1 MANNVV
7 FREAALTDL
16 QGIYDRIAEAAGHD
30 RAYAYVGRI
39 EAACRKLETFPERGT
54 VRAHVHPGL
63 RIIGFE
69 QSASIGFVVRDGIV
83 DILRILPRG
92 MDFPETWPSD

>member
-1 MANNVV
+1 MAHRVV
-7 FREAALTDL
+7 FREASLTDL

-39 EAACRKLETFPERGT
+39 EAACRKLATFPARGT
-54 VRAHVHPGL
+54 VRERLHPGL

-69 QSASIGFVVRDGIV
+69 RSASIAFVVRDQLV

-92 MDFPETWPSD
+92 SDLPEEWDAD